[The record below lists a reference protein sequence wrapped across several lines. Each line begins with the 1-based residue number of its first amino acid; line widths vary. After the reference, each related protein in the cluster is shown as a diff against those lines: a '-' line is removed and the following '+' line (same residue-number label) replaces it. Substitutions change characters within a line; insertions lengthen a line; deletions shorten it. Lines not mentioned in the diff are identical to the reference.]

1 MDAEVFHARV
11 YDLVRDIPS
20 GKVTTYG
27 QIAKLA
33 GYPRHARMVGA
44 ALKYLQDTTVPWQRV
59 VGSGGVISERG
70 DGGEGAAHQANL
82 LRSEGVEVVPAQS
95 DRGRWRVH
103 SFAAY
108 AWGT

>member
-1 MDAEVFHARV
+1 
-11 YDLVRDIPS
+11 
-20 GKVTTYG
+20 
-27 QIAKLA
+27 
-33 GYPRHARMVGA
+33 MVGA

-70 DGGEGAAHQANL
+70 DGGEGAAYQADL

-103 SFAAY
+103 SFAAC
-108 AWGT
+108 AWGTWRFLTRRTYGVVRDCFSSAAAYACTLERSTVCT